1 MAALLI
7 GYAVAIAIVFF
18 AGLSQSID
26 RATKHGDRPSSADG
40 EKDGKS
46 RSTGEI
52 DGFSVAQLFRAYRC
66 RNFCFH
72 VCLVGRDARRIAA
85 NIAKPVVAVAAV
97 TLSNQAIL
105 RRAIRGY
112 SRSSCRCHNKP
123 PPQR

>member
-40 EKDGKS
+40 VKDGKS

-52 DGFSVAQLFRAYRC
+52 DGSLLLSYFALT
-66 RNFCFH
+66 
-72 VCLVGRDARRIAA
+72 AA
-85 NIAKPVVAVAAV
+85 EVVAFTFVW
-97 TLSNQAIL
+97 
-105 RRAIRGY
+105 
-112 SRSSCRCHNKP
+112 
-123 PPQR
+123 